1 MESLVTMSDIARIA
15 SVTRQAVTNWR
26 SRTASLPFPAPVEA
40 GAGVERFDRD
50 EVLDWLEATGRG
62 RNADARLDAPSVA
75 VPEGLRVE
83 DAVVMLALRTS
94 ATQDLGPL
102 DPEERVALAREV
114 DPEDRYLLSEATELA
129 ADNSL
134 AEYVDGLL
142 EASYGASDALDR
154 LYGSRA
160 AQGARGLT
168 TGAVAL
174 LQQLA
179 DACRTFLGPD
189 GVAVELRL
197 DPRDRRV
204 ADGFEAAGRDS
215 DRVARRLHAIDGV
228 SIEAG
233 SGPLVKVVSAAGL
246 SDSEALDVAGDVA
259 VDLGDDQTAIV
270 IGPATALCDRLRGDL
285 YEARRDALEMGSQD
299 FGCALVASFKL
310 PRGMWREAH
319 RQSLGLWVLRGGT
332 SATAAVVADLSGTP
346 LDGDELAADVLGA
359 LEQTGARAYR
369 YGRAVQYTAVWT
381 GDTVVPPGIG
391 AQHVAAAQ
399 SVDSYDRL
407 VSATLVTREPIQG
420 FDVPDARSST
430 PGPNATRSL
439 GDLVATG
446 VIVRQSGSRISEDD
460 LDPGGSVRVLA
471 AEGEP
476 RWIDRLVEA
485 ARYRSAVHTEPGDVV
500 FSTNPPRAIVDDAGG
515 AIVASPS
522 RILRPDGTRAGIG
535 PYALAATINRLS
547 NSEWKTWAIP
557 RFPAEQVTRVEAT
570 LRAVADHLSE
580 LRKHEAATADLVT
593 SLIHGV
599 AGGSVTLDEPDN
611 EKKAG

>member
-1 MESLVTMSDIARIA
+1 MGSLVTMSDIARIA

-75 VPEGLRVE
+75 VPESLRVE

-102 DPEERVALAREV
+102 GAEERVALAREL
-114 DPEDRYLLSEATELA
+114 DPEDRYLLAEVTALA
-129 ADNSL
+129 ANDDL
-134 AEYVDGLL
+134 AEYVDRLL

-154 LYGSRA
+154 LYASRA
-160 AQGARGLT
+160 AQGSRGLT
-168 TGAVAL
+168 TEAVGL

-179 DACRTFLGPD
+179 EVCRTFLGPD
-189 GVAVELRL
+189 GVAVELHL
-197 DPRDRRV
+197 DPRERRV
-204 ADGFEAAGRDS
+204 AAGFEAAGHQS
-215 DRVARRLHAIDGV
+215 DRAMLRHHAIDGIPV
-228 SIEAG
+228 ESAG
-233 SGPLVKVVSAAGL
+233 APLVKVVSVAGL
-246 SDSEALDVAGDVA
+246 DDAEALEIAGDVA

-270 IGPATALCDRLRGDL
+270 FGPATALCDRLRGDL
-285 YEARRDALEMGSQD
+285 YDARRDALEMGSQD

-332 SATAAVVADLSGTP
+332 AATVAVVADLSGTP
-346 LDGDELAADVLGA
+346 IDGDELAADVLGA

-369 YGRAVQYTAVWT
+369 YGRAVRYTAVWT

-420 FDVPDARSST
+420 FDVPDARSSA

-439 GDLVATG
+439 GYLVATG

-485 ARYRSAVHTEPGDVV
+485 ARYRAAVHTEPGDVV

-580 LRKHEAATADLVT
+580 LRKHEEATADLVT
-593 SLIHGV
+593 SLIQGV
-599 AGGSVTLDEPDN
+599 AGGSVTLDESDN